1 MLLRVDKI
9 RFEYPGGPEILREAT
24 FNADKGEIVAIIGP
38 NGSGKTTLLMVAA
51 GLLDP
56 SKGIVYVE
64 DKPLRE
70 QLPKIRSRIGLVF
83 QEPDDQL
90 FNPTVYEELAFA
102 LRQLLNSIEEV
113 DEKVREITK
122 KFDLKEIINKPP
134 YKLSI
139 GEKRIVALAS
149 VIAYDPDILLLD
161 EPTANLSS
169 GPIKA
174 IEEILQ
180 EAKKSGK
187 VVVIA
192 SHDVEFVA
200 SVSDRIY
207 VIDKGSTIGGIN
219 ARSILSDDS
228 MLTIADMNPPL
239 VLQTLRELGLESQ
252 ITLMTIR
259 ELSNYLKKKH
269 VVNRLQNL
277 HS

>member
-9 RFEYPGGPEILREAT
+9 RFKYPGGPDVLKDAT

-56 SKGIVYVE
+56 SKGVVYIE
-64 DKPLRE
+64 ERPLKE
-70 QLPKIRSRIGLVF
+70 QLPKVRSRIGLVF

-90 FNPTVYEELAFA
+90 FNATVYEELAFT
-102 LRQLLNSIEEV
+102 LRQLINSVEEV
-113 DEKVREITK
+113 DNKVKKIAK
-122 KFDLKEIINKPP
+122 KFHLNAIINKPP

-149 VIAYDPDILLLD
+149 VIIYDPDILLLD

-169 GPIKA
+169 GPIKS

-180 EAKKSGK
+180 AAKKSGK
-187 VVVIA
+187 VIVIA

-207 VIDKGSTIGGIN
+207 ILDKGSIVGGTN
-219 ARSILSDDS
+219 TKSILSDDD

-239 VLQTLRELGLESQ
+239 VLQTLRELGLETQ
-252 ITLMTIR
+252 NTPMTII
-259 ELSNYLKKKH
+259 ELSNCPKRHVFKK
-269 VVNRLQNL
+269 NL
-277 HS
+277 NANS

>member
-9 RFEYPGGPEILREAT
+9 RFEYPGGPEILKEAT
-24 FNADKGEIVAIIGP
+24 FSADKGEIVAIIGP

-56 SKGIVYVE
+56 GKGNVYVE
-64 DKPLRE
+64 DKPLRD

-102 LRQLLNSIEEV
+102 LRQLLDSVEEV
-113 DEKVREITK
+113 DEKVRKITK

-207 VIDKGSTIGGIN
+207 VINRGAIIGGIN
-219 ARSILSDDS
+219 ARSILSDNS

-239 VLQTLRELGLESQ
+239 VLQTLRELRLESEN
-252 ITLMTIR
+252 TPMTIR

-269 VVNRLQNL
+269 VVKRLLKMN
-277 HS
+277 S

>member
-9 RFEYPGGPEILREAT
+9 RFEYPGSPEILREAT

-219 ARSILSDDS
+219 ARSILLDDS

-252 ITLMTIR
+252 ITPMTIR
-259 ELSNYLKKKH
+259 ELSNYLKK
-269 VVNRLQNL
+269 
-277 HS
+277 SM

>member
-9 RFEYPGGPEILREAT
+9 RFEYPGGPEVLSEAT
-24 FNADKGEIVAIIGP
+24 FSADKGEIVSIIGS

-56 SKGIVYVE
+56 SKGMVYVE
-64 DKPLRE
+64 DKPLRK

-102 LRQLLNSIEEV
+102 LRQILDSVDKV
-113 DEKVREITK
+113 DERVQKITE
-122 KFDLKEIINKPP
+122 KFDLKRIIDKPP

-139 GEKRIVALAS
+139 GEKRIVTLAS
-149 VIAYDPDILLLD
+149 VIAYDPEILLLD

-169 GPIKA
+169 GPIKS
-174 IEEILQ
+174 IKEILQ
-180 EAKKSGK
+180 DAKKSGK

-207 VIDKGSTIGGIN
+207 VLDKGSTIGGIN
-219 ARSILSDDS
+219 ARTILSDDS

-239 VLQTLRELGLESQ
+239 VLQTLRELGLETQ
-252 ITLMTIR
+252 NTPLTIR
-259 ELSNYLKKKH
+259 EISNYKKSYSKQ
-269 VVNRLQNL
+269 VSKFV
-277 HS
+277 

>member
-9 RFEYPGGPEILREAT
+9 RFKYPGGPEVLSEAT
-24 FNADKGEIVAIIGP
+24 FSADKGEIVAIIGP

-56 SKGIVYVE
+56 SNGVVYIE
-64 DKPLRE
+64 DKLLRK

-102 LRQLLNSIEEV
+102 LRQILDSV
-113 DEKVREITK
+113 DKVNEKVQKIAE
-122 KFDLKEIINKPP
+122 KFDLNRIIDKPP

-169 GPIKA
+169 GPIKS
-174 IEEILQ
+174 IKKIIQ
-180 EAKKSGK
+180 DAKKSGN
-187 VVVIA
+187 VVIIA

-207 VIDKGSTIGGIN
+207 VLDKGSTIGGIN
-219 ARSILSDDS
+219 ARAILSDDS
-228 MLTIADMNPPL
+228 MLKKADMNPPI
-239 VLQTLRELGLESQ
+239 VLQTLRELGLQTQNSP
-252 ITLMTIR
+252 LTIG
-259 ELSNYLKKKH
+259 ELSNYKKLIASK
-269 VVNRLQNL
+269 LQNL
-277 HS
+277 

>member
-9 RFEYPGGPEILREAT
+9 RFEYPGGPKILREAT

-252 ITLMTIR
+252 ITPMTIR
-259 ELSNYLKKKH
+259 ELSNYLKK
-269 VVNRLQNL
+269 
-277 HS
+277 SM

>member
-90 FNPTVYEELAFA
+90 FNPTVYDELAFA
-102 LRQLLNSIEEV
+102 LRQLLNSVEEV

-122 KFDLKEIINKPP
+122 KFNLKEIINKPP

-219 ARSILSDDS
+219 ARSILSDNS

-252 ITLMTIR
+252 ITPMTIR

-269 VVNRLQNL
+269 VVNRLQNS
-277 HS
+277 HR

>member
-102 LRQLLNSIEEV
+102 LRQLLNSVEEV

-122 KFDLKEIINKPP
+122 KFNLKEIINKPP

-219 ARSILSDDS
+219 ARSILSDNS

-252 ITLMTIR
+252 ITPMTIR

-269 VVNRLQNL
+269 VVNRLQNS
-277 HS
+277 HR

>member
-252 ITLMTIR
+252 ITPMTIR
-259 ELSNYLKKKH
+259 ELSNYLKKKACSE
-269 VVNRLQNL
+269 QT
-277 HS
+277 SKFA

>member
-102 LRQLLNSIEEV
+102 LRQLLNSVEEV

-122 KFDLKEIINKPP
+122 KFNLKKIINKPP

-252 ITLMTIR
+252 ITPMTIR

-269 VVNRLQNL
+269 VVNRLKFA
-277 HS
+277 

>member
-83 QEPDDQL
+83 QGPDDQL
-90 FNPTVYEELAFA
+90 FNPTVYDELAFA
-102 LRQLLNSIEEV
+102 LRQLLNSVEEV

-122 KFDLKEIINKPP
+122 KFNLKEIINKPP

-219 ARSILSDDS
+219 ARSILSDNS

-252 ITLMTIR
+252 ITPMTIR
-259 ELSNYLKKKH
+259 ELSNYLKKKACSE
-269 VVNRLQNL
+269 QT
-277 HS
+277 SKFA

>member
-1 MLLRVDKI
+1 MLLRVDNI
-9 RFEYPGGPEILREAT
+9 GFEYPGGPEILKEAT

-102 LRQLLNSIEEV
+102 LRQLLNSVEEV
-113 DEKVREITK
+113 DEKVRKITK

-207 VIDKGSTIGGIN
+207 VIDRGSIIGGIN

-228 MLTIADMNPPL
+228 ILTIADMNPPL

-252 ITLMTIR
+252 NTPMTIR
-259 ELSNYLKKKH
+259 ELSNYPKKAFSEKT
-269 VVNRLQNL
+269 
-277 HS
+277 SKFA

>member
-9 RFEYPGGPEILREAT
+9 RFEYPGGPEILKEAT
-24 FNADKGEIVAIIGP
+24 FNANKGEIVAIIGP

-56 SKGIVYVE
+56 SKGNVYVE
-64 DKPLRE
+64 EKPLRD

-102 LRQLLNSIEEV
+102 LRQLLNSTEEV
-113 DEKVREITK
+113 DERVKKITK
-122 KFDLKEIINKPP
+122 DFDLKEMINKPP
-134 YKLSI
+134 YRLSI

-180 EAKKSGK
+180 EAKESGK

-207 VIDKGSTIGGIN
+207 VINRGVIIGGIN
-219 ARSILSDDS
+219 TRSILSDDS

-239 VLQTLRELGLESQ
+239 VLQTLRELGLKSED
-252 ITLMTIR
+252 TPMTIR
-259 ELSNYLKKKH
+259 ELSNSPKKH
-269 VVNRLQNL
+269 VLKKL
-277 HS
+277 LSLDS

>member
-122 KFDLKEIINKPP
+122 KFNLKEIINKPP

-252 ITLMTIR
+252 ITPMTIR

>member
-252 ITLMTIR
+252 ITPMTIR